1 MSMIHDNALNYTTL
15 YTRKSQKLDSDD
27 LLFRK
32 LIGHNVDIC
41 SNVIIVLWWCGGVFF
56 WLVVLGLGWGL
67 GLGGFFM

>member
-1 MSMIHDNALNYTTL
+1 MIHDNALNYTTL

-41 SNVIIVLWWCGGVFF
+41 SNVIIVLWWCFFLVGGVGFGVGVGVGWFF
-56 WLVVLGLGWGL
+56 YVVV
-67 GLGGFFM
+67 